1 MDGMKSKDWLNI
13 RALISTENDSFS
25 TMMKPTI
32 SRFSRVFVLHG
43 DVYCRLIIY
52 SAASY
57 KKILKD
63 KAFDPPGKSLIIA

>member
-25 TMMKPTI
+25 AMIKPTV
-32 SRFSRVFVLHG
+32 SRFSGVYVLHG
-43 DVYCRLIIY
+43 DVSCRLIIY

-57 KKILKD
+57 IEVLKG
-63 KAFDPPGKSLIIA
+63 KAFGPPAESLIIV